1 MLLEIARQT
10 IEAHSML
17 ERGDHVLVAVSGGAD
32 STALLE
38 VLITLRPDYD
48 LDLHVAHLNHMLRPD
63 AAEDAE
69 FVRTLAA
76 ERDLPVVVESVDVR
90 ALAKSRKLSVEEAA
104 RNARREFL
112 LRTAE
117 AAHVQRIA
125 LGHHADDRV
134 ETVLMRILRG
144 TGVDGLA
151 GIRPVSLPFIR
162 PFFDATRAQIEAYL
176 HERGLPYRED
186 PSNRDPA
193 FLRNRIRHELVPLLE
208 NVQPGFRAAVLR
220 LSELAWKDRSYLL
233 MQSAMLLSRKVLVE
247 HSAGRV
253 VLRLASLSRIE
264 SPAMRWRVVRDALR
278 FFPGGAADIEQ
289 THIEAILRLAAHGKA
304 GDRIHLPRG
313 LTAERGYGVLI
324 LRIGEASADEP
335 VGEFVL
341 EVPGET
347 NAASLDVT
355 IVAELLPRAA
365 ALPPFEEP
373 PNVAQLDSDAV
384 TLPLTLRTWR
394 RGDRFTPLG
403 MTGSV
408 KLHDFFVNRKVP
420 RDQRRRVPIVTA
432 GNEIAWVVG
441 MRIND
446 RFKVTDAT
454 TTVLRLEARE
464 GGADSADRGDP
475 SRNTSRSGVSP

>member
-1 MLLEIARQT
+1 VLVDIARQT

-17 ERGDHVLVAVSGGAD
+17 ERGHRVLIAVSGGVD
-32 STALLE
+32 STALLD
-38 VLITLRPDYD
+38 VMIALRPDYD
-48 LDLHVAHLNHMLRPD
+48 LGLRVAHLNHMLRRD

-69 FVRTLAA
+69 FVRAVAA
-76 ERDLPVVVESVDVR
+76 ERGLPVIVESVDVP
-90 ALAKSRKLSVEEAA
+90 ALVKSQKLSVEEAA

-112 LRTAE
+112 LRTAR
-117 AAHVQRIA
+117 AVRTDRIA

-151 GIRPVSLPFIR
+151 GIRPAALPFIR
-162 PFFDATRAQIEAYL
+162 PLFDATRAQIDAYI

-193 FLRNRIRHELVPLLE
+193 FLRNRIRHEIVPLLE

-220 LSELAWKDRSYLL
+220 LSELAWNDRSYLL
-233 MQSAMLLSRKVLVE
+233 AQSAMLLSQRVLVE
-247 HSAGRV
+247 HSAGRA
-253 VLRLASLSRIE
+253 VLRLVALSRIG

-278 FFPGGAADIEQ
+278 LFPGGSTDIEQ
-289 THIEAILRLAAHGKA
+289 THIEAIVRLAAEGKT
-304 GDRIHLPRG
+304 GDRVHLPRG
-313 LTAERGYGVLI
+313 IIAERGYGVLI
-324 LRIGEASADEP
+324 LRMGEAATAEP
-335 VGEFVL
+335 VGQFVL

-347 NAASLDVT
+347 AVARLNVT
-355 IVAELLPRAA
+355 IVAELVPRAD

-373 PNVAQLDSDAV
+373 PNVAQLDFDAV

-403 MTGSV
+403 MTGSM

-420 RDQRRRVPIVTA
+420 RDQRRRVPIITA
-432 GNEIAWVVG
+432 GGDIAWVVG
-441 MRIND
+441 MRIDD

-464 GGADSADRGDP
+464 GGAGSNG
-475 SRNTSRSGVSP
+475 

>member
-1 MLLEIARQT
+1 MLVDIARKT
-10 IEAHSML
+10 IQDHHML
-17 ERGDHVLVAVSGGAD
+17 ERDDRVLVAVSGGMD
-32 STALLE
+32 STALLDIL
-38 VLITLRPDYD
+38 VTLRPDYD
-48 LDLHVAHLNHMLRPD
+48 LDLHLAHLNHMLRPD

-69 FVRTLAA
+69 FVRALAA
-76 ERDLPVVVESVDVR
+76 ERGLPVVIESADVG

-104 RNARREFL
+104 RSARREFL

-117 AAHVQRIA
+117 AAHAQRIA

-151 GIRPVSLPFIR
+151 GIRPASLPFIR
-162 PFFDATRAQIEAYL
+162 PFFDATRAQVEAYI

-193 FLRNRIRHELVPLLE
+193 FLRNRIRREVVPLLE
-208 NVQPGFRAAVLR
+208 DVQPGFRAAVLR

-253 VLRLASLSRIE
+253 VLRLASLSRID

-278 FFPGGAADIEQ
+278 FFPGGTTDIEQ
-289 THIEAILRLAAHGKA
+289 AHIKAMLRLAAEGKP

-324 LRIGEASADEP
+324 LRIGEAAADQP

-347 NAASLDVT
+347 NAASQDVT
-355 IVAELLPRAA
+355 IVAELLSRAA

-373 PNVAQLDSDAV
+373 PNVAQLDFDAV
-384 TLPLTLRTWR
+384 TLPLTLRAWR

-403 MTGSV
+403 MSGSM
-408 KLHDFFVNRKVP
+408 KLHDFFVNEKVP
-420 RDQRRRVPIVTA
+420 RDQRRHLPIVIA
-432 GNEIAWVVG
+432 GSDIAWVVG

-446 RFKVTDAT
+446 RFRVTDAT
-454 TTVLRLEARE
+454 TTVLRLEARSV
-464 GGADSADRGDP
+464 G
-475 SRNTSRSGVSP
+475 